1 MEPLTCY
8 RKHADNVGNSPS
20 PTSTPHLMK
29 NPAMFDCQ
37 RTLRFHLELTDKCN
51 AACPMCERTLHD
63 DHCAT
68 DWSKVRNVEITLD
81 DIRRS
86 FTPSFCRRVE
96 RIDICG
102 RLGDPPAARDCLA
115 ICEYL
120 VDRGILVTISSNGGL
135 RSEKWWRD
143 LGTVFHRNGSF
154 VEFHID
160 GLEDTNHLYRVNT
173 RYEKVIRNA
182 QAYMGAGAAAEWHYI
197 LFRHN
202 EHQVEEALRRSRE
215 LGFRSFKL
223 IDTIRFGDSGQF
235 GYQLPD
241 GTRRKLEPATRRA
254 RDIASLADSRDEGA
268 GGEPVSRETGQ
279 RINGILCKSARE
291 NRPYINADGTV
302 SACCWMPGSPNE
314 REIYERAGR
323 SRRQHSIK
331 ESLLPRILED
341 EPYASL
347 FRKSWEESASPVCI
361 RKCGRDI
368 RNKRHEL

>member
-1 MEPLTCY
+1 MPEIHHSRFPVRSRL
-8 RKHADNVGNSPS
+8 KD
-20 PTSTPHLMK
+20 
-29 NPAMFDCQ
+29 PAMFDCQ

-68 DWSKVRNVEITLD
+68 DWSKVGNVEITLE
-81 DIRRS
+81 DIQSS
-86 FTPSFCRRVE
+86 FTAELCRQVE

-102 RLGDPPAARDCLA
+102 RLGDPAAARDCLA

-120 VDRGILVTISSNGGL
+120 IEQDILVTISTNGGL
-135 RSEKWWRD
+135 RSKKWWRG
-143 LGTVFHRNGSF
+143 LGNVLRRNGSF

-173 RYEKVIRNA
+173 RYDKIINNA
-182 QAYMGAGAAAEWHYI
+182 QAYLETGAAAEWHFI

-202 EHQVEEALRRSRE
+202 EHQVEDALRRSRA

-223 IDTIRFGDSGQF
+223 IDTIRFGGSGQF
-235 GYQLPD
+235 SYQLPD
-241 GTRRKLEPATRRA
+241 GTFRKLEPSSLEA
-254 RDIASLADSRDEGA
+254 RDIAAVVGSRDRSKTEK
-268 GGEPVSRETGQ
+268 PVSPEADQ
-279 RINGILCKSARE
+279 RVNGILCKSARE

-302 SACCWMPGSPNE
+302 SACCWLPGSPNE
-314 REIYERAGR
+314 QRMYERAGK

-331 ESLLPRILED
+331 ESPLAEILQD

-347 FRKSWEESASPVCI
+347 YRRSWEEATSPVCI
-361 RKCGRDI
+361 RKCGRNI
-368 RNKRHEL
+368 RNKRHDL